1 MNLHFTNLTKDIL
14 RNKSKENDIRIL
26 EVLQVVLF
34 G

>member
-1 MNLHFTNLTKDIL
+1 MNLHFINLTKDIL
-14 RNKSKENDIRIL
+14 RNKFKENDIRIL